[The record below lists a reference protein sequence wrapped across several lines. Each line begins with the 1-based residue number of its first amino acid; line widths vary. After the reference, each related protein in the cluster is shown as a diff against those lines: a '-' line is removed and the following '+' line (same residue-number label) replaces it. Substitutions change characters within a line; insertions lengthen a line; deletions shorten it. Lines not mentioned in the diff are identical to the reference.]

1 MKERFKAQELEGL
14 KGRFPEVE
22 VTEGIDMATLWVPV
36 KRLVDVMQVLKEDYG
51 FNFLADLTGVD
62 VPAEEAIILVY
73 HLMSVP
79 TARETRVKVK
89 LPRGEPRAPSLVAL
103 WPAAEVQEKEA
114 FDLLG
119 IIFEGHPNLKRILC
133 PEDFPGHPLRKD
145 FILPEEGVLEQTK
158 GNGHGYSRKDDSA
171 ELWEEGGRRD

>member
-1 MKERFKAQELEGL
+1 MREGLNVKDLEKLKERFPG
-14 KGRFPEVE
+14 VE
-22 VTEGIDMATLWVPV
+22 VTEGIDMSTLWVPV
-36 KRLVDVMQVLKEDYG
+36 GRLVEVMQVLKEDYG

-79 TARETRVKVK
+79 SARETRVKVK
-89 LPRGEPRAPSLVAL
+89 LPRSEPRAPSLVSL
-103 WPAAEVQEKEA
+103 WPAAEVQEREA

-133 PEDFPGHPLRKD
+133 PDDFEGHPLRKD
-145 FILPEEGVLEQTK
+145 FTLPKEAGWDRNGGDGRSYPQTEGFCQ
-158 GNGHGYSRKDDSA
+158 GRA
-171 ELWEEGGRRD
+171 ERGES

>member
-1 MKERFKAQELEGL
+1 MREGLNGKDWEGLKERFPG
-14 KGRFPEVE
+14 VE

-36 KRLVDVMQVLKEDYG
+36 DQLLEVMRVLKEDYG

-62 VPAEEAIILVY
+62 VPPEEAIILVY

-79 TARETRVKVK
+79 SARETRVKVK
-89 LPRGEPRAPSLVAL
+89 LPRTEPRAPSLVRL
-103 WPAAEVQEKEA
+103 WPAAEVQEREA

-133 PEDFPGHPLRKD
+133 PDDFQGHPLRKD
-145 FILPEEGVLEQTK
+145 FTLSKVSDLSQHGGDGHSYPGAEDPVGVQQK
-158 GNGHGYSRKDDSA
+158 G
-171 ELWEEGGRRD
+171 GGS